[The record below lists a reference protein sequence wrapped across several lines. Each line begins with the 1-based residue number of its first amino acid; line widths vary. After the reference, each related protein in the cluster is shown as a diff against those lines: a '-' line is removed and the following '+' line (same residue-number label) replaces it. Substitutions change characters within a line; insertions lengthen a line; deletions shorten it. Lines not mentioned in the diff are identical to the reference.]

1 MSNAIEQLFASG
13 VPSMAQLARM
23 KREEI
28 KKKQEST
35 DGLVATVNLNSRAD
49 NLAPTPS
56 FAVNETTH
64 DLNINV
70 PQADTNYLPQSTAP
84 INHRE
89 MLDTGLTSPSAVSVP
104 AVVKMPS
111 NNVRAIPPASQSELP
126 TSYDPLKVHQPGSH
140 RAYSPQVTS
149 DQNGQEV
156 SSAKPKKKKNNKKK
170 KQPRQIDHH
179 VPWLDSEDVIN
190 HQDDLDDFDMLL
202 KAHEKPIQSDN
213 ARNPESE
220 NTGPSDIQ
228 DIALNILGKSKSYKA
243 NKNNKRKQAT
253 DRDKKYD
260 QQKSKT
266 RKVQEKTPFI
276 PKVACKY
283 WAAGYCISGDK
294 CTFLHTGEKKSNV
307 PVCRHFIVGACK
319 KGDLCPYSHDLKQE
333 ACRHFH
339 VKGICATGEDCPYAH
354 EDASPAALAAMSS
367 KNTPCRFY
375 HLKGF
380 CNSGDA
386 CLYSHG
392 NQSTKRLSEL
402 KESETC
408 KYFLAGKCHN
418 GTECLFSHVVNT
430 TAHEAPQS
438 QYRAPDLIEQT
449 PLAGFQLT
457 FD

>member
-23 KREEI
+23 KREEN
-28 KKKQEST
+28 KKKQENTASV
-35 DGLVATVNLNSRAD
+35 VANVNSHAGYS
-49 NLAPTPS
+49 APTPT
-56 FAVNETTH
+56 FTVNETTH
-64 DLNINV
+64 DPNINV
-70 PQADTNYLPQSTAP
+70 PQADTNNLPHFAAP
-84 INHRE
+84 IDKGE
-89 MLDTGLTSPSAVSVP
+89 MLGTGITPPSAVPVSV
-104 AVVKMPS
+104 AVKS
-111 NNVRAIPPASQSELP
+111 SSDNVSAIPPARQPEP
-126 TSYDPLKVHQPGSH
+126 QTSYNPLDLHQPGLH
-140 RAYSPQVTS
+140 RAHNPKIASEQNAKEGSP
-149 DQNGQEV
+149 
-156 SSAKPKKKKNNKKK
+156 AKPKKKKNNKKK
-170 KQPRQIDHH
+170 KPHQIDHH

-190 HQDDLDDFDMLL
+190 RQDDLDDFDMLL
-202 KAHEKPIQSDN
+202 KAHEKPRQTDN
-213 ARNPESE
+213 ARKTERE
-220 NTGPSDIQ
+220 TTGPSDIQ
-228 DIALNILGKSKSYKA
+228 DIALNILGKSKPHKG

-253 DRDKKYD
+253 DRDKAYD
-260 QQKSKT
+260 QQKTKT
-266 RKVQEKTPFI
+266 RKVQEKTPFV

-283 WAAGYCISGDK
+283 WQAGYCINGDK
-294 CTFLHTGEKKSNV
+294 CTFLHAGEKKSNV

-339 VKGICATGEDCPYAH
+339 VKGICTTGDDCPYAH
-354 EDASPAALAAMSS
+354 EDATPAALAAMSS

-408 KYFLAGKCHN
+408 KYFLAGHCTA
-418 GTECLFSHVVNT
+418 GAECLFSHDVNT
-430 TAHEAPQS
+430 TAHEAPQP